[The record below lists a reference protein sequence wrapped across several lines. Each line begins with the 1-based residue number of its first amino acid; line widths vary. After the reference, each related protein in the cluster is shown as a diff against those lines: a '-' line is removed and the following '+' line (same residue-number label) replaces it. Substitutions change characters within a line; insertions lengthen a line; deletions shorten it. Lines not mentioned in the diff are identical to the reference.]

1 MPKSKKTQP
10 DRSTN
15 KPIIEFTNVSKIY
28 DKYRQEVVAL
38 EDVSFKIDRGEF
50 VSIVGRSGTGKSTIV
65 KLMIAEEKPTKG
77 EVKVLD
83 WDLNK
88 IRDRRVP
95 EFRRQLGVVFQDYK
109 LLTRKTVY
117 ENVAY
122 AMVVSGQSI
131 AKIKR
136 TVPQML
142 DLVGLKDKG
151 RRFPKELSGGEQQRT
166 AIARAL
172 VHKPELLVADE
183 MTGELDVLYAWEI
196 MEILLKINQM
206 GTTVIIA
213 THDRDI
219 VNKINKRVITLE
231 EGKII
236 RDQKKGDYLL

>member
-1 MPKSKKTQP
+1 MPESKKTKP
-10 DRSTN
+10 RLSVG
-15 KPIIEFTNVSKIY
+15 KPIVEFVNVSKIY

-38 EDVSFKIDRGEF
+38 EDINFAVAEGEF
-50 VSIVGRSGTGKSTIV
+50 VSIVGRSGTGKSTII

-77 EVKVLD
+77 GVSVLG
-83 WDLNK
+83 WDVNRIK
-88 IRDRRVP
+88 DRQVP

-109 LLTRKTVY
+109 LLTRKTVH

-131 AKIKR
+131 SKIKK
-136 TVPQML
+136 TVPQVL

-183 MTGELDVLYAWEI
+183 MTGELDALYAWEI

-231 EGKII
+231 EGRII
-236 RDQKKGDYLL
+236 RDQKQGDYLL

>member
-1 MPKSKKTQP
+1 MLPNKKNQS
-10 DRSTN
+10 RSDQD
-15 KPIIEFTNVSKIY
+15 KPIVEFTNVSKVY

-38 EDVSFKIDRGEF
+38 EDVNFKVDQGEF

-65 KLMIAEEKPTKG
+65 KLMIAEEKPSRG
-77 EVKVLD
+77 EVKVLG
-83 WDLNK
+83 WNLNK
-88 IRDRRVP
+88 IKDRQVP

-122 AMVVSGQSI
+122 AMLVSGQSR
-131 AKIKR
+131 AKIKK
-136 TVPQML
+136 TVPRVL

-151 RRFPKELSGGEQQRT
+151 QRFPKELSGGEQQRT

-172 VHKPELLVADE
+172 VHRPELLVADE

-219 VNKINKRVITLE
+219 VNKINKRVVTLE

-236 RDQKKGDYLL
+236 RDQKQGDYLL